1 MTDIRSFFEHYAE
14 RYMASDVDTIAA
26 SYEAPFLAVRDGRSI
41 HLPDEAAVHE
51 HLAGLMNAYAKAGAT
66 RADISSLDILP
77 LGPSGAV
84 VTVNWH
90 AVDAEGAMVRDFHTS
105 YHLLR
110 DGETW
115 RILSYT
121 NHA

>member
-1 MTDIRSFFEHYAE
+1 MTDTRSFFEHYAE
-14 RYMASDVDTIAA
+14 HYMASDVDTVAA
-26 SYEAPFLAVRDGRSI
+26 MCEAPFLAVREGRAI
-41 HLPDEAAVHE
+41 HLADRAAVRA
-51 HLAGLMNAYAKAGAT
+51 HLAGLMDAYARAGAA
-66 RADISSLDILP
+66 RAEIASLDTLS

>member
-1 MTDIRSFFEHYAE
+1 MTDTRAFFEHYAD
-14 RYMASDVDTIAA
+14 RYMASDVDTVAA
-26 SYEAPFLAVRDGRSI
+26 LYEAPFLAVRDGQAI
-41 HLPDEAAVHE
+41 HLADEAAVHE
-51 HLAGLMNAYAKAGAT
+51 HLAGLMDAYEKAGAT
-66 RADISSLDILP
+66 RADIASLDTLS
-77 LGPSGAV
+77 LGPSGAL

-90 AVDAEGAMVRDFHTS
+90 AVDAEGALVRDFHTS

-110 DGETW
+110 DGERW